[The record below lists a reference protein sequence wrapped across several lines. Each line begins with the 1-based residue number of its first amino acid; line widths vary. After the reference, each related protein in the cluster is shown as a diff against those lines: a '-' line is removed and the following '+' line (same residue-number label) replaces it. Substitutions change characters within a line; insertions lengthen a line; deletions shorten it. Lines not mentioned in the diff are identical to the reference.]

1 MLSIIVYCK
10 LVYQYTTSTHVHN
23 NMRKYFKHYS
33 TADFAVMLILI
44 AGIVVIDTTS
54 QGISGKIA
62 NTVLLAAVVI
72 TLLKGL
78 IMMWRE
84 KR

>member
-1 MLSIIVYCK
+1 
-10 LVYQYTTSTHVHN
+10 
-23 NMRKYFKHYS
+23 
-33 TADFAVMLILI
+33 MLILI
-44 AGIVVIDTTS
+44 AGIFVIDTTS

-84 KR
+84 K

>member
-1 MLSIIVYCK
+1 MK
-10 LVYQYTTSTHVHN
+10 N
-23 NMRKYFKHYS
+23 YFKHYR
-33 TADFAVMLILI
+33 TADFAVMMILI
-44 AGIVVIDTTS
+44 AGIVVIDSTNQS
-54 QGISGKIA
+54 MSGKIA

-84 KR
+84 KRYERK

>member
-1 MLSIIVYCK
+1 MK
-10 LVYQYTTSTHVHN
+10 N
-23 NMRKYFKHYS
+23 YFKHYR
-33 TADFAVMLILI
+33 TADFAVMMILI
-44 AGIVVIDTTS
+44 AGIVVIDSTNQS
-54 QGISGKIA
+54 MSGKIA

-84 KR
+84 KRYERKRKN

>member
-1 MLSIIVYCK
+1 M
-10 LVYQYTTSTHVHN
+10 
-23 NMRKYFKHYS
+23 M
-33 TADFAVMLILI
+33 ILI
-44 AGIVVIDTTS
+44 AGIVVIDSTNQS
-54 QGISGKIA
+54 MSGKIA

-84 KR
+84 KRYERKRKN

>member
-1 MLSIIVYCK
+1 
-10 LVYQYTTSTHVHN
+10 
-23 NMRKYFKHYS
+23 MRKYFKHYS

-44 AGIVVIDTTS
+44 AGIVVIDSTNQS
-54 QGISGKIA
+54 MSGKIA

-84 KR
+84 KRYERKRKN

>member
-1 MLSIIVYCK
+1 ML
-10 LVYQYTTSTHVHN
+10 QYTVKAHVHDDMKN
-23 NMRKYFKHYS
+23 YFKHYK
-33 TADFAVMLILI
+33 TADFAVMMILI
-44 AGIVVIDTTS
+44 AGIVVIDSTNQS
-54 QGISGKIA
+54 MSGKIA

-84 KR
+84 KRYERKRKN

>member
-1 MLSIIVYCK
+1 MK
-10 LVYQYTTSTHVHN
+10 
-23 NMRKYFKHYS
+23 KYFKHYS

-54 QGISGKIA
+54 QSISGKIA

-84 KR
+84 KQ